1 MQEDFL
7 KRMPT
12 GMASL
17 DPVFDG
23 GVPLGSLIL
32 LLGEIGAGNR
42 DFVYTSMINLSLR
55 STLSTDSNLV
65 YPKEIHYVTVS
76 KVKEDIK
83 REIELSFNM
92 DLLENFNKIQ
102 FDDLSNIFF
111 DSSVVPF
118 SWYSNV
124 ENVLDRMK
132 RRKVRENVFASLSD
146 TLAEISP
153 ESLVILDS
161 LTEMASQSIAS
172 GHWGNLTAYLRG
184 MQRISKLWGTTIYLL
199 LTKGV
204 LNQWQELE
212 VADAVDAVLHFK
224 WEDSAAARRQRIMF
238 FEKFRGVMIHLEEK
252 DLVKFSVR
260 VTPGRGFEVS
270 NIRVIV

>member
-12 GMASL
+12 GLTSL
-17 DPVFDG
+17 DPVFEG
-23 GVPLGSLIL
+23 GVPLGSLML

-42 DFVYTSMINLSLR
+42 DFVYTSIINLSLK
-55 STLSTDSNLV
+55 SSLPEDSNFI

-76 KVKEDIK
+76 KVREDIK
-83 REIELSFNM
+83 REIELSFSP
-92 DLLENFNKIQ
+92 DLLENFEKIH

-118 SWYSNV
+118 AWYSNV
-124 ENVLDRMK
+124 ENVLDRME
-132 RRKVRENVFASLSD
+132 RRKIRENVLASLSD
-146 TLAEISP
+146 TLTEIP
-153 ESLVILDS
+153 HESLVIVDS
-161 LTEMASQSIAS
+161 LTEMASQSLAS
-172 GHWGNLTAYLRG
+172 GNWGNLTAYLRG
-184 MQRISKLWGTTIYLL
+184 MQRISKSWGTTIYLI

-212 VADAVDAVLHFK
+212 IADAVDAVLHFK
-224 WEDSAAARRQRIMF
+224 WEDSAAARRQRIMY

>member
-1 MQEDFL
+1 MEKDFL

-12 GMASL
+12 GLTSL

-23 GVPLGSLIL
+23 GVPIGSLIL

-42 DFVYTSMINLSLR
+42 DFVYTSIINLSLR
-55 STLSTDSNLV
+55 SPLPSDSDYI
-65 YPKEIHYVTVS
+65 YPKEIHYITVS
-76 KVKEDIK
+76 KVRDDIM
-83 REIELSFNM
+83 REISLSFNP
-92 DLLENFNKIQ
+92 DLLEQFDKII
-102 FDDLSNIFF
+102 FDDLSNIYF

-124 ENVLDRMK
+124 ENVLDRMEQ
-132 RRKVRENVFASLSD
+132 RKVRENVFASLSD
-146 TLAEISP
+146 TLSAIP
-153 ESLVILDS
+153 HDSLVILDS
-161 LTEMASQSIAS
+161 LTEMASQSLAS

-184 MQRISKLWGTTIYLL
+184 MQRISKLWGTTIYLI

-204 LNQWQELE
+204 FNQWQELE
-212 VADAVDAVLHFK
+212 IADAVDAVLHFK

-270 NIRVIV
+270 NIRVII

>member
-12 GMASL
+12 GLTSL

-23 GVPLGSLIL
+23 GIPLGSLVL

-55 STLSTDSNLV
+55 SNLPPDSNLV

-83 REIELSFNM
+83 REIELSFKM
-92 DLLENFNKIQ
+92 DLLGNFDRIQ

>member
-12 GMASL
+12 GMESL

-23 GVPLGSLIL
+23 GVPLGSLVL

-42 DFVYTSMINLSLR
+42 DFVYTSMINLSLK

-83 REIELSFNM
+83 REVELSFNM
-92 DLLENFNKIQ
+92 DLLENFDKIQ